1 MKKTAWAVLCFLLLT
16 GMVCSAEDRAYSEVF
31 EDGTFDYVWFGDLG
45 QCFSVRSFCEAYG
58 RAVDWDG
65 ATNTVYIGAKGDF
78 VPTDEIKLAV
88 DGEIIDAPV
97 AALDGRTYMRWAD
110 LGNIVDRWTA
120 EAGGD
125 ILKGVPD
132 GTVYVCTNYLSDDD
146 VLYMDGETGE
156 YAEPDPARRA
166 AAEKALAA
174 VKEKL
179 GVDLKFKGY
188 GTDIQLLL
196 PGEMLYGRYYCDLAV
211 LWCGIQGNIL
221 SENVLQ
227 SIEPYSDIFEGDSEW
242 LLQGRTLGERFFLE
256 RDLNFVTGWQ
266 LCYNAGLLDRVPAL
280 KEADGT
286 TLYPG
291 ELYERG
297 EWTWSRFEEYLR
309 AIAESGLRPYEV
321 NYGYAALEALAS
333 GGGAVFDGERFLAD
347 SPQAA
352 EAMAYLR
359 GLAEEGLLTCKT
371 VNRESGSVDGGWLNA
386 VHDFIWGRGNVFTN
400 GAPWRLD
407 NVGAAGITMGIVP
420 FPKPDGY
427 EGSGILRPA
436 QDSVGLVK
444 GLGPERS
451 RLALEAYAMYKNEFY
466 KALGGVNS
474 VVEYIDSQAAAE
486 AARLGI
492 DVSHPEIG
500 GINTAILEEMVRTPI
515 NDWSE
520 AMSVFWDWSDAVG
533 RYIFG
538 FEGCEDYIGTVERT
552 VNPKLIYSGD

>member
-1 MKKTAWAVLCFLLLT
+1 MKKTICAILCLCLLT
-16 GMVCSAEDRAYSEVF
+16 GTVCLADDVVYRPELGVGESF
-31 EDGTFDYVWFGDLG
+31 EFVEFDGLG
-45 QCFSVRSFCEAYG
+45 RCRSVRSFCEAYG

-65 ATNTVYIGAKGDF
+65 YTNTVYIGAKSDF
-78 VPTDEIKLAV
+78 TPTDEIKLAL

-97 AALDGRTYMRWAD
+97 AALDGRTYMRCAD

-120 EAGGD
+120 ESGNC
-125 ILKGVPD
+125 ILEGVPAD
-132 GTVYVCTNYLSDDD
+132 TVYVGTNYIVDDD
-146 VLYMDGETGE
+146 FLYFDGETGE
-156 YAEPDPARRA
+156 YAEPDPARRE

-174 VKEKL
+174 VKERL
-179 GVDLKFKGY
+179 GVDLKFRGY
-188 GTDIQLLL
+188 GDDIQLLL
-196 PGEMLYGRYYCDLAV
+196 SQKMLTGQYYCDLAV
-211 LWCGIQGNIL
+211 LWGGIQGNIL
-221 SENVLQ
+221 GENVLQ
-227 SIEPYSDIFEGDSEW
+227 PLDPYLDIFEGDSGW
-242 LLQGRTLGERFFLE
+242 LLQGETFGEHYFLE

-309 AIAESGLRPYEV
+309 AVAESGLRPYET

-333 GGGAVFDGERFLAD
+333 GGGTVFDGEWFLAD

-371 VNRESGSVDGGWLNA
+371 VNRENGSVDGGWLNA
-386 VHDFIWGRGNVFTN
+386 VVDFIWSRGSAFTN

-444 GLGPERS
+444 GLGPRRS

-474 VVEYIDSQAAAE
+474 VEEYIDSRAAAE
-486 AARLGI
+486 ADRLGF
-492 DVSHPEIG
+492 DTVHPEVGKANI
-500 GINTAILEEMVRTPI
+500 AVLKEMVRTPV

-520 AMSVFWDWSDAVG
+520 AMGSFWDWSAAAG

-538 FEGCEDYIGTVERT
+538 FDGCGDYIETLKR
-552 VNPKLIYSGD
+552 SGL